1 MVRIDLDL
9 DDMELVEMVAAERE
23 ARYAKV
29 PSNYGTVRDRTKD
42 LAGVAGEVAVAHYT
56 GLPWTGRDS
65 DYGHDVGNLEVRTR
79 RDDRGRLCVHDL
91 ELQRKQYAPGQRFVL
106 ARHVS
111 YNQIELVGWSWLNI
125 ILRRGEYI
133 AGRTYLPNH
142 LLHDIET
149 VLL

>member
-42 LAGVAGEVAVAHYT
+42 LAGVAGELAVKHYT

-106 ARHVS
+106 ARYRGDHV
-111 YNQIELVGWSWLNI
+111 ILAGWSWVGV
-125 ILRRGEYI
+125 ILRQGEYI
-133 AGRTYLPNH
+133 DGRTYLPNH